1 MGMNRIDKIINNE
14 EYRRLV
20 AETEE
25 LEKER
30 IFCHH
35 DMDHFL
41 DVARIATM
49 IAADEDMDVPRDM
62 IYAAALLHDIGRV
75 KQYTEDFP
83 HESASAAIAPSILCE
98 CDFTAG
104 EIKEITKAIREHGNE
119 AVKGERNLAGL
130 LYRADKLSRKCYM
143 CAAVD
148 KCHKSPEK
156 LVMSIEY

>member
-1 MGMNRIDKIINNE
+1 MTMERIDKIINNE
-14 EYRRLV
+14 EFRRIV

-25 LEKER
+25 LEKDR
-30 IFCHH
+30 VFCHH

-49 IAADEDMDVPRDM
+49 IASDEDIDVPRDM

-75 KQYTEDFP
+75 KQYREDFP

-98 CDFTAG
+98 CDFNAG
-104 EIKEITKAIREHGNE
+104 EIKEITHAIREHGNE
-119 AVKGERNLAGL
+119 NIRNERNLAGL

-143 CAAVD
+143 CKAVSD
-148 KCHKSPEK
+148 CHKSPEK
-156 LVMSIEY
+156 LVMSVKY

>member
-1 MGMNRIDKIINNE
+1 MDRIDRIINNE

-30 IFCHH
+30 VFCHH

-49 IAADEDMDVPRDM
+49 LASDEDIDIDCDI

-75 KQYTEDFP
+75 KQYREDFP

-98 CDFTAG
+98 CDFDAG
-104 EIKEITKAIREHGNE
+104 EIKEITHAIKEHGNE
-119 AVKGERNLAGL
+119 KVKNGRNLAGL

-143 CAAVD
+143 CKAID
-148 KCHKSPEK
+148 SCHKSPEK
-156 LVMSIEY
+156 RVMNVQY